1 MSINYFKFKHFNL
14 SQIKKA
20 SYKLSFIKLGDIE
33 KIRIWRNIQIRYLRQ
48 KKKLTVKDQKKYF
61 FKIIK
66 LQMNKK
72 KPKLILF
79 VLKKMNVTIGYGGY
93 TNINWLNGETEL
105 SFLLDYKRAKKKKL
119 YNYEF
124 NIYLNLIKK
133 LAKRIGFK
141 QILSFTF
148 ISRKNHITIL
158 ENFGFI
164 KEKKMIDK
172 SKKKKC
178 FKHTLKL

>member
-1 MSINYFKFKHFNL
+1 MSLNYFKFKHFNL
-14 SQIKKA
+14 SQVKKA
-20 SYKLSFIKLGDIE
+20 GYKLSYIKLEDIE
-33 KIRIWRNIQIRYLRQ
+33 KIRIWRNLQIKYLRQ
-48 KKKLTVKDQKKYF
+48 KKKLTIKDQEKYF

-66 LQMNKK
+66 LQIFRK

-93 TNINWLNGETEL
+93 TNINWLNSKTEL
-105 SFLLDYKRAKKKKL
+105 SFLLDDKRAKNKKL

-124 NIYLNLIKK
+124 NIYLDLIKK

-148 ISRKNHITIL
+148 VTRKDHIAIL
-158 ENFGFI
+158 ENSGFI

-172 SKKKKC
+172 NKKKNC
-178 FKHTLKL
+178 FKHSLKL